1 MTSLK
6 IYCQCLFLIKLLNL
20 EKVSSYHMTVMQ
32 LNINEML
39 SSNYCQFYMEIECQ
53 DFLQNY
59 TQVFHLISPVIFNW
73 CFSFSTSWVV
83 IKILCYITGVNFCPH
98 LVSQILGYW
107 NVEGSY
113 KGVTVM
119 FSDAPSQGGGLKSYP
134 ELSVGRYIFIS

>member
-1 MTSLK
+1 M
-6 IYCQCLFLIKLLNL
+6 
-20 EKVSSYHMTVMQ
+20 
-32 LNINEML
+32 
-39 SSNYCQFYMEIECQ
+39 
-53 DFLQNY
+53 
-59 TQVFHLISPVIFNW
+59 
-73 CFSFSTSWVV
+73 

-134 ELSVGRYIFIS
+134 ELSVGRYIFISQQGNTKNPATRFYVVLNKIETQTDLDLSQFHGSYC